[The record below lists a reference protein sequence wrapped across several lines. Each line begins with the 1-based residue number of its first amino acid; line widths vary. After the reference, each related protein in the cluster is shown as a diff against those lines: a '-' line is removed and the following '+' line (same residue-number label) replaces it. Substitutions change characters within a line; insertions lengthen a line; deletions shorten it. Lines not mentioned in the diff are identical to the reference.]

1 MVFYTKNGIM
11 AALHLKYCSIF
22 PPETYCFNVWISK
35 NKHVHLSILKLNQE
49 KLGKYEK
56 LDEIREIA
64 NCVYKDLSDNDY
76 DFNDVYN
83 LNVREITRDFYSADF
98 IVLYGEKL

>member
-22 PPETYCFNVWISK
+22 PPETYRFNVWISK

-56 LDEIREIA
+56 LDEIEKSLI
-64 NCVYKDLSDNDY
+64 VFIKTLVIMTMILMMY
-76 DFNDVYN
+76 
-83 LNVREITRDFYSADF
+83 IT
-98 IVLYGEKL
+98 

>member
-1 MVFYTKNGIM
+1 MVFYTKNDIM

-49 KLGKYEK
+49 KLENMKNLMKLGKSLIVFIKTLVIMAMILMMY
-56 LDEIREIA
+56 
-64 NCVYKDLSDNDY
+64 
-76 DFNDVYN
+76 
-83 LNVREITRDFYSADF
+83 IT
-98 IVLYGEKL
+98 

>member
-22 PPETYCFNVWISK
+22 PPETYRFNVWISK

-56 LDEIREIA
+56 FDEIEKSLI
-64 NCVYKDLSDNDY
+64 VFIKTLVIMTMILMMY
-76 DFNDVYN
+76 
-83 LNVREITRDFYSADF
+83 IT
-98 IVLYGEKL
+98 

>member
-22 PPETYCFNVWISK
+22 PPETYRFNVWISK

-49 KLGKYEK
+49 KLENMKNLMKLGKSLIVFIKTLVIMAMILMMY
-56 LDEIREIA
+56 
-64 NCVYKDLSDNDY
+64 
-76 DFNDVYN
+76 
-83 LNVREITRDFYSADF
+83 IT
-98 IVLYGEKL
+98 

>member
-22 PPETYCFNVWISK
+22 PPETYRFNVWISK

-49 KLGKYEK
+49 KLENMKNLMKLGKSLIVFIKTLVIMTMILMMY
-56 LDEIREIA
+56 
-64 NCVYKDLSDNDY
+64 
-76 DFNDVYN
+76 
-83 LNVREITRDFYSADF
+83 IT
-98 IVLYGEKL
+98 